1 MNRDPRDLIKAYYTP
16 SSREPQIITIPTL
29 NFLMIDGH
37 GDPNSDPS
45 YTSAITALYTLSYTL
60 KFSLKKEGTP
70 DFKVFPL
77 EGLWW
82 ADDMSTFLSGDKS
95 AWDWTMMI
103 AQPDWIRR
111 DHVEQASEK
120 ASNAGKADRN
130 VLKNVRFDSFEE
142 GPVVQLMHIG
152 PYSTEGPN
160 ISRIHAFAGEQGYQL
175 RGKHHEIYLGD
186 PNRTTPEN
194 LKTIIRQPV
203 HIP

>member
-1 MNRDPRDLIKAYYTP
+1 MNRDPKDLIKAYYTP

-37 GDPNSDPS
+37 GDPNTDPS

-103 AQPDWIRR
+103 AQPDWIRH

-130 VLKNVRFDSFEE
+130 VLKNVHFDSFEE

-160 ISRIHAFAGEQGYQL
+160 ISRIHAFVGEQGYQL

-186 PNRTTPEN
+186 PNRTAPEN